1 MHHPVLPALL
11 RAVGRITVIGAL
23 VGAPFLLAASA
34 STAAPAPVTQA
45 ISSTTNVTAPTGNG
59 ACLNGPSDAVN
70 CNLYSSKEDV
80 WLSGLPNAAVLGDG
94 TYFFAVLVP
103 GGQLDPNDG
112 GAANLSDQPGGDAY
126 TNRTFS
132 IDNGTI
138 SYAGD
143 HGFFDNKV
151 QMFPYDDTTNPGGV
165 YILAACKISA
175 PNSYPVKPS
184 DCKYDAFKVQTGTPS
199 ASGLVV
205 TKDAAGSY
213 DTTYSWTI
221 GKSVDKTRV
230 EQIGG
235 TATFNY
241 TVTVGYDGGVN
252 SNVHVTG
259 TIDVFNPNAGSVSGV
274 DVTDVLSDSTVC
286 TVNAG
291 AATNLTVAAGDN
303 YYGYSCDLSSTPQGQ
318 LDNTATATWPEQAVD
333 PEGALAAGSSDFIF
347 SDIGFAQTLID
358 NCVNATDS
366 YAGPLGTVCAGDAN
380 PKLFTYSRTI
390 AIPAYDCVAYDNTAT
405 FTTNTTGTTGSA
417 SARVTVCGP
426 AKTGAL
432 TMGFWQNKN
441 GQGIITGGAK
451 TGTVCN
457 SGTWLRGYAPFQDLS
472 ATATCAAVGTYVT
485 NVIKAANCSGS
496 TCNAMLKPQM
506 LATALDVYFSD
517 PALGGN
523 QIKAPAP
530 IGAVKI
536 DLTKVCKMIDGSG
549 GVATCPGVFEDASPA
564 FGGSAALTVQQ
575 MLTFASSQS
584 NVGGTVWYAQVKA
597 TQVLAKDAFDAINNQ
612 VAFSAP

>member
-1 MHHPVLPALL
+1 MPHPVLPAFL
-11 RAVGRITVIGAL
+11 RAISRVAVIGAL
-23 VGAPFLLAASA
+23 VAVPFLAGANA
-34 STAAPAPVTQA
+34 STAAPASVTHA
-45 ISSTTNVTAPTGNG
+45 ISSTTNVTAPSGNG
-59 ACLNGPSDAVN
+59 ACLNGPPDAVN

-80 WLSGLPNAAVLGDG
+80 WLSGLPNAAALGDG

-112 GAANLSDQPGGDAY
+112 GTANLSDEPGGDTA

-132 IDNGTI
+132 ITNGII
-138 SYAGD
+138 SYAGS

-151 QMFPYDDTTNPGGV
+151 QLFPYDDTSNPGGV
-165 YILAACKISA
+165 YILAVCKGSG
-175 PNSYPVKPS
+175 PVLPS
-184 DCKYDAFKVQTGTPS
+184 DCKYDAFKVQAGATT
-199 ASGLVV
+199 ASDLIV

-213 DTTYSWTI
+213 DTTYGWTI
-221 GKSVDKTRV
+221 GKNVDNTRV

-235 TATFNY
+235 SATFNY
-241 TVTVGYDGGVN
+241 TVTVGHGAGVN

-274 DVTDVLSDSTVC
+274 GVTDVLSDGTVC

-291 AATNLTVAAGDN
+291 AAANLTVASGDN
-303 YYGYSCDLSSTPQGQ
+303 YYAYSCDLSATPQGQ
-318 LDNTATATWPEQAVD
+318 LDNTATATWPEQAVSPD
-333 PEGALAAGSSDFIF
+333 GALAAGNADFVF
-347 SDIGFAQTLID
+347 SDIGFTQTLID
-358 NCVNATDS
+358 NCVNVTDT
-366 YAGPLGTVCAGDAN
+366 YAGALGTVCVGAAN
-380 PKLFTYSRTI
+380 PTTFNYSRVI
-390 AIPAYDCVAYDNTAT
+390 AVPAYDCVAYDNTAT

-417 SARVTVCGP
+417 SAQVTVCGP

-432 TMGFWQNKN
+432 TIGFWQNKN

-457 SGTWLRGYAPFQDLS
+457 SGTWLRQYAPFQDLS
-472 ATATCAAVGTYVT
+472 STATCAAVGTYVT

-506 LATALDVYFSD
+506 LATALDVYFSN

-536 DLTKVCKMIDGSG
+536 DLTKICRMIDGSG
-549 GVATCPGVFEDASPA
+549 GAASCAGSYENTSAA

-575 MLTFASSQS
+575 MLTFAASQS
-584 NVGGTVWYAQVKA
+584 NVGGTVWYGQVKA
-597 TQVLAKDAFDAINNQ
+597 TQVLAKDAFDAVNNQ
-612 VAFSAP
+612 VAFRAP